1 MEKKVV
7 FILLVSKKITEDEE
21 LLAENEL
28 IEIIS
33 MVKRAR
39 YWKFNSV
46 KQTTVANNRVNVHEK
61 S

>member
-7 FILLVSKKITEDEE
+7 FILLVSKKITKDEE
-21 LLAENEL
+21 LLAEKEL
-28 IEIIS
+28 LEIIS
-33 MVKRAR
+33 MVKKAR

-46 KQTTVANNRVNVHEK
+46 KQATVTNNSVNVHEK